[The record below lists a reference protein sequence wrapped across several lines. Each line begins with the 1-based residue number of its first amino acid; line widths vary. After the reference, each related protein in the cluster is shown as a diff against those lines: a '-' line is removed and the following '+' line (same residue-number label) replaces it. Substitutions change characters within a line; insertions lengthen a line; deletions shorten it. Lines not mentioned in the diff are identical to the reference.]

1 MRCIAIFVALIGVAA
16 CTPHDDPQRA
26 ELRTRLRQETQLSAD
41 EIARVFEQVQGSLQG
56 RPIRIAR
63 GATKTDLGASE
74 RDVVL
79 GMLSDRTGVFD
90 EGLRTGG
97 GRRARVFNAPGVSN
111 NPEIE
116 ASRRLFVD
124 VETLLPLRFEF
135 AYAYP
140 NPDDYNLDLIVE

>member
-1 MRCIAIFVALIGVAA
+1 MRRIAILVALIGVAA
-16 CTPHDDPQRA
+16 CAPREDPQRA
-26 ELRTRLRQETQLSAD
+26 ELRARLRQETQLSAD

-56 RPIRIAR
+56 KPIRIAR

-74 RDVVL
+74 RDAVL
-79 GMLSDRTGVFD
+79 GMLSDRAGVFD

-116 ASRRLFVD
+116 ASRRLMVD
-124 VETLLPLRFEF
+124 VETVLPLRFEF
-135 AYAYP
+135 AYAFP
-140 NPDDYNLDLIVE
+140 NPDDYSLDLIVE

>member
-1 MRCIAIFVALIGVAA
+1 MRRIAILVALIGVAA
-16 CTPHDDPQRA
+16 CAPRDDPQRT
-26 ELRTRLRQETQLSAD
+26 ELRTRLRQERQLSAD
-41 EIARVFEQVQGSLQG
+41 EIARVFEQVQRSLQD

-63 GATKTDLGASE
+63 GATKTELGASE

-124 VETLLPLRFEF
+124 AETFLPLRFEF

-140 NPDDYNLDLIVE
+140 NPDDYNFDLIVD